1 MKDINEMK
9 EIEVPR
15 ATAKRLAIYH
25 RYLRFLHDTL
35 KWVLSEVLKDLRKQG
50 RCHIKYEKRQGC
62 FHITVR

>member
-25 RYLRFLHDTL
+25 RYLRFLHDAGKRRMSLSTL
-35 KWVLSEVLKDLRKQG
+35 SYTSYLLS
-50 RCHIKYEKRQGC
+50 
-62 FHITVR
+62 F